1 MILAYLDQV
10 GFSPAQP
17 VTASWT
23 LPGRRTLIPYENP
36 QGRRLNAI
44 AALVKHGPHP
54 AFPWDAVPRTL
65 TAEDVLLFIRHIPR
79 PGGRPLV
86 VVLDNASI
94 HTSWVIR
101 DALPE
106 LAAEGITLFYLPPYS
121 PQLNAIEAYF
131 RGVKHHDLP
140 ERRYTSLRDLAD
152 AVERAFERLE
162 ARLLAARQPP
172 ELEQD
177 LGLAA

>member
-10 GFSPAQP
+10 GFSPSQP

-23 LPGRRTLIPYENP
+23 LPGRRKLVPYENP
-36 QGRRLNAI
+36 QGRRLNAL
-44 AALVKHGPHP
+44 AALVQHGPLP

-65 TAEDVLLFIRHIPR
+65 TAEDVLLFIRAIPR

-94 HTSWVIR
+94 HTSRIIK
-101 DALPE
+101 DALPD
-106 LAAEGITLFYLPPYS
+106 LAAEGITLFYLPPDS

-131 RGVKHHDLP
+131 RGVKHSDLP
-140 ERRYTSLRDLAD
+140 ERRYTSLRDLAE

-162 ARLLAARQPP
+162 ARLLAAHQPP
-172 ELEQD
+172 ELGQD